1 MIEQALLQPCPDL
14 PLVRVDEDGTGDPA
28 ELLLADVALVGQYR
42 ECQRLH
48 QGLVDAL
55 NAGRND

>member
-28 ELLLADVALVGQYR
+28 ELLLADVELAGQYR

-48 QGLVDAL
+48 QGLI
-55 NAGRND
+55 NAVSVGRDD